1 MINLTFKLSG
11 QIPSGKNAVKITRTG
26 MRYPDKRFKAW
37 RDEALKQVST
47 TFFSNG
53 CPSVL
58 SCAYDKP
65 VTMIVDYVPADA
77 RRRDLPGMCDA
88 LCHLLEKAG
97 ILADDCLV
105 HKLNWQTFSPDKARA
120 GVTVTVIG

>member
-26 MRYPDKRFKAW
+26 MRYPDKRFKQW
-37 RDEALKQVST
+37 REEALESIAKQI
-47 TFFSNG
+47 N
-53 CPSVL
+53 L
-58 SCAYDKP
+58 SRLWVIQKP
-65 VTMIVDYVPADA
+65 VAMIVDYTPADA

-97 ILADDCLV
+97 ILKDDCLV
-105 HKLNWQTFSPDKARA
+105 YQLNWKTFAPDKARA
-120 GVTVTVIG
+120 GVTVTIVG

>member
-1 MINLTFKLSG
+1 MIHLTFKLSG
-11 QIPSGKNAVKITRTG
+11 QIPSGKNAVKITRKG

-37 RDEALKQVST
+37 REEAMAALSMQDALSQST
-47 TFFSNG
+47 WER
-53 CPSVL
+53 
-58 SCAYDKP
+58 P
-65 VTMIVDYVPADA
+65 VAMIVDYVPADD

-105 HKLNWQTFSPDKARA
+105 HKLNWQSFAPDKERA
-120 GVTVTVIG
+120 GVTVTIVG